1 MRALEIRD
9 KRATVELKEIQL
21 QEYKKRIGNTNVST
35 RIAALLPPNTPPQEP
50 VTSRA
55 QVG

>member
-9 KRATVELKEIQL
+9 KRATVELMEIQL

-35 RIAALLPPNTPPQEP
+35 GTAAAALLPP
-50 VTSRA
+50 SHA
-55 QVG
+55 GH